1 MSYRLAVLGGQWGDE
16 GKGKVVDWLGEH
28 FKIVVRFNGGANAG
42 HTVSFGGKT
51 HFFHLMPSGM
61 VRPDRTCVIA
71 NGVVI
76 HPPTLFEEI
85 DRIEA
90 AGLSVKER
98 LLISDRA
105 HLVFPYHRAM
115 DRLREESAVVQKIG
129 TTQRGI
135 GPAYEDKAGRR
146 GVRAG
151 VLRDLDALREQVF
164 ENVEQA
170 NRLFSLAGFE
180 LFEAQAVYDEYAG
193 HAERM
198 RPFIA
203 DTQKFLN
210 DTNEPTLFEGAQ
222 GTLLDLDH
230 GTYPYVTSSSASI
243 GGVGTGTGVSPR
255 KIDAVVGVFK
265 AYSTRVGE
273 GPFPSELKDETG
285 DTIRRL
291 GKEYGTTTGRPRRC
305 GWLDAVAGAYTVR
318 VNGFTQVALM
328 LLDVLDE
335 FEEIGICTAY
345 KYKGTT
351 LKDLPSDVR
360 VLAACEPVFKKVK
373 GWRTKTRGAN
383 RFDALPQAA
392 RDYVRHIEDA
402 FGCPVGLISTGPER
416 ESTVARETLNLPGS
430 V

>member
-16 GKGKVVDWLGEH
+16 GKGKVVDWLGEY
-28 FKIVVRFNGGANAG
+28 FKIIVRFNGGANAG
-42 HTVSFGGKT
+42 HTVSTGGKT
-51 HFFHLMPSGM
+51 HFFHLLPSGM
-61 VRPDRTCVIA
+61 FRPDRTCVIA

-85 DRIEA
+85 DRLEA
-90 AGLSVKER
+90 AGLSAKGR

-115 DRLREESAVVQKIG
+115 DRLRETSAVVQKIG

-164 ENVEQA
+164 ENVEQV
-170 NRLFSLAGFE
+170 NHLFRLAGFE
-180 LFEAQAVYDEYAG
+180 LSEAQAVYDEYAE

-255 KIDAVVGVFK
+255 KIDEVVGVFK

-305 GWLDAVAGAYTVR
+305 GWVDAVAGAYTVR
-318 VNGFTQVALM
+318 VNGFTHVALM

-345 KYKGTT
+345 KYKGSTM
-351 LKDLPSDVR
+351 KDFPADVR

-373 GWRTKTRGAN
+373 GWRAKTRGAN

-416 ESTVARETLNLPGS
+416 ESMVARETLNLPGS